1 MSSAAAARA
10 SRPPLWRDVR
20 VLRVVGQVLFI
31 AVIVVI
37 AREMYLNAT
46 VAIEAS
52 GRSLTFGYLQNRAG
66 FGIKETIL
74 NYSSNQPFYRAFMA
88 AATNAM
94 MVAFVGIIMA
104 TILGLFIGI
113 ARLSTNWLVRKV
125 AQVYVELFRNVP
137 ALVQIVF
144 WYTAVI
150 LAIPR
155 IQNSLSV
162 FDIAFVSNRGAAIPA
177 VRGGA
182 DFGVWWAL
190 VAVGLVGAW
199 FVWRRRT
206 AVNETT
212 GEPSYR
218 WLWSAGAVIGVGA
231 LGYIL
236 LGDAFFIEVPELG
249 ERRYTGGIQMS
260 PEFAGILLGLTIY
273 TAAFIGEIVRG
284 SILAVSKGQ
293 KEAAQ
298 ALGLRPGQQLRLV
311 VLPQALRTAVPS
323 ITNQYLNLWKN
334 TSLAFIIGFPEIV
347 NVSNTMINQGGHP
360 LENFA
365 LVVGTYLGVS
375 LAISAVM
382 NVFNRLVALRG
393 GR

>member
-1 MSSAAAARA
+1 MSTVAAARA
-10 SRPPLWRDVR
+10 TRPPLWRDVR
-20 VLRVVGQVLFI
+20 VLRIAGQVLFI
-31 AVIVVI
+31 LVVALV
-37 AREMYLNAT
+37 AREMYLNA
-46 VAIEAS
+46 AFNSDRA
-52 GRSLTFGYLQNRAG
+52 LTYSYLQNRAG
-66 FGIKETIL
+66 FGIKESVL
-74 NYSSNQPFYRAFMA
+74 NYSANQPFYRAFMV

-94 MVAFVGIIMA
+94 MVAFVGIILA

-113 ARLSTNWLVRKV
+113 ARLSTNWLVRKI
-125 AQVYVELFRNVP
+125 AQVYVEAIRNVP

-150 LAIPR
+150 LTIPR
-155 IQNSLSV
+155 IQESLSV
-162 FDIAFVSNRGAAIPA
+162 FDLAFVSNRGAAIPA
-177 VRGGA
+177 VRGGD
-182 DFGVWWAL
+182 DFGVWWL
-190 VAVGLVGAW
+190 FVVAGLLAAW

-206 AVNETT
+206 RINEAT

-218 WLWSAGAVIGVGA
+218 WLWAAGLVIGIAAIGYFVLGNA
-231 LGYIL
+231 LT
-236 LGDAFFIEVPELG
+236 IEVPELA
-249 ERRYTGGIQMS
+249 ERRYLGGLQMS
-260 PEFAGILLGLTIY
+260 PEFAGILLALSLY

-298 ALGLRPGQQLRLV
+298 ALGLRPGQQLQLV

-334 TSLAFIIGFPEIV
+334 TSLAFVIGFPEIV
-347 NVSNTMINQGGHP
+347 NVSTTMVNQGGHE
-360 LENFA
+360 LENFS
-365 LVVGTYLGVS
+365 LFVGTYLGVS
-375 LAISAVM
+375 LLISAVM

>member
-1 MSSAAAARA
+1 MSTVAAARA
-10 SRPPLWRDVR
+10 TRPPLWRDVR
-20 VLRVVGQVLFI
+20 VLRIAGQVLFI
-31 AVIVVI
+31 LVVALV
-37 AREMYLNAT
+37 AREMYLNA
-46 VAIEAS
+46 AFNSDRA
-52 GRSLTFGYLQNRAG
+52 LTYSYLQNRAG
-66 FGIKETIL
+66 FGIKESVL
-74 NYSSNQPFYRAFMA
+74 NYSANQPFYRAFMV

-94 MVAFVGIIMA
+94 LVAFVGIILT

-113 ARLSTNWLVRKV
+113 ARLSTNWLVRKI
-125 AQVYVELFRNVP
+125 AQVYVEVIRNVP

-155 IQNSLSV
+155 IQNSLSI
-162 FDIAFVSNRGAAIPA
+162 FDFAFVSNRGAAIPV
-177 VRGGA
+177 VRGGD
-182 DFGVWWAL
+182 DFGTWWLLIAL
-190 VAVGLVGAW
+190 GLVTAGY
-199 FVWRRRT
+199 VWRRRT
-206 AVNETT
+206 RINETT

-218 WLWSAGAVIGVGA
+218 WLWSTGVVIAFGA
-231 LGYIL
+231 LGYFL
-236 LGDAFFIEVPELG
+236 LGDAFSVEVPELA
-249 ERRYTGGIQMS
+249 ERSYRGGLQMS
-260 PEFAGILLGLTIY
+260 PEFAGILVGLTIY

-298 ALGLRPGQQLRLV
+298 ALGLGPGQQLRLV

-347 NVSNTMINQGGHP
+347 NVSNTMVNQAQHS
-360 LENFA
+360 LETFS
-365 LVVGTYLGVS
+365 LFVGTDLGVS
-375 LAISAVM
+375 LLISAVM

>member
-1 MSSAAAARA
+1 VVHLTMGSVAVARA

-31 AVIVVI
+31 AVIVAI

-46 VAIEAS
+46 FAIEAS
-52 GRSLTFGYLQNRAG
+52 GRSLSFDYLQNRAG

-94 MVAFVGIIMA
+94 LVAFVGIILA
-104 TILGLFIGI
+104 TVLGLFIGI

-155 IQNSLSV
+155 IQESLSL
-162 FDIAFVSNRGAAIPA
+162 FDIAFVSNRAAAIPA

-182 DFGVWWAL
+182 DFDAWWAL

-206 AVNETT
+206 TVNETT

-298 ALGLRPGQQLRLV
+298 ALGLRP
-311 VLPQALRTAVPS
+311 QALRTAVPS

-334 TSLAFIIGFPEIV
+334 TSLAFIIGYPEIV
-347 NVSNTMINQGGHP
+347 NVSNTMINQAQHP
-360 LENFA
+360 LETFV
-365 LVVGTYLGVS
+365 LVVATYLGVS

>member
-1 MSSAAAARA
+1 M
-10 SRPPLWRDVR
+10 R
-20 VLRVVGQVLFI
+20 VLRIFGQVLFI
-31 AVIVVI
+31 AIIVFV

-46 VAIEAS
+46 FAIEAR
-52 GRSLTFGYLQNRAG
+52 GRALTYDYLQNRAG
-66 FGIKETIL
+66 FGIKESIL
-74 NYSSNQPFYRAFMA
+74 NYSANQPFYRAFLV

-94 MVAFVGIIMA
+94 MVAFVGIILA
-104 TILGLFIGI
+104 TILGLIVGI
-113 ARLSTNWLVRKV
+113 ARLSTNWLVRKI
-125 AQVYVELFRNVP
+125 AQVYVEIIRNVP

-155 IQNSLSV
+155 IQNSVSI

-177 VRGGA
+177 VRGGV
-182 DFGVWWAL
+182 DFSVWWVL
-190 VAVGLVGAW
+190 VAGGIVAAW

-206 AVNETT
+206 RVHEAT

-218 WLWSAGAVIGVGA
+218 WLWSGGVLVGLGAI
-231 LGYIL
+231 GYIV
-236 LGDAFFIEVPELG
+236 LGDAFFFEVPDLG

-260 PEFAGILLGLTIY
+260 PEFAGILLGLTVY

-334 TSLAFIIGFPEIV
+334 TSLAFVIGFPELI
-347 NVSNTMINQGGHP
+347 NVSTTMINQGGHE
-360 LENFA
+360 LENFS

>member
-1 MSSAAAARA
+1 MSTVAAARA
-10 SRPPLWRDVR
+10 TRPPLWRDVR
-20 VLRVVGQVLFI
+20 VLRIAGQVLFI
-31 AVIVVI
+31 LVVALV
-37 AREMYLNAT
+37 AREMYLNA
-46 VAIEAS
+46 AFNSDRA
-52 GRSLTFGYLQNRAG
+52 LTYSYLQNRAG
-66 FGIKETIL
+66 FGIKESVL
-74 NYSSNQPFYRAFMA
+74 NYSANQPFYRAFMV

-94 MVAFVGIIMA
+94 MVAFVGIILA

-113 ARLSTNWLVRKV
+113 ARLSTNWLVRKI
-125 AQVYVELFRNVP
+125 AQVYVELIRNVP

-150 LAIPR
+150 LTIPR
-155 IQNSLSV
+155 IQESLSV
-162 FDIAFVSNRGAAIPA
+162 FDFAFVSNRGAAIPA
-177 VRGGA
+177 VRGGD
-182 DFGVWWAL
+182 DFGVWWL
-190 VAVGLVGAW
+190 FVVAGLVTAW

-206 AVNETT
+206 RINEAT

-218 WLWSAGAVIGVGA
+218 WLWATGLVIGIAAIGYFVIGNA
-231 LGYIL
+231 LT
-236 LGDAFFIEVPELG
+236 IEVPELA
-249 ERRYTGGIQMS
+249 ERRYLGGLQMS
-260 PEFAGILLGLTIY
+260 PEFAGILLALSLY

-298 ALGLRPGQQLRLV
+298 ALGLRPGQQLQLV

-334 TSLAFIIGFPEIV
+334 TSLAFVIGFPEIV
-347 NVSNTMINQGGHP
+347 NVSTTMVNQGGHE
-360 LENFA
+360 LENFS
-365 LVVGTYLGVS
+365 LLVGTYLGVS
-375 LAISAVM
+375 LLISAVM

>member
-1 MSSAAAARA
+1 
-10 SRPPLWRDVR
+10 
-20 VLRVVGQVLFI
+20 
-31 AVIVVI
+31 
-37 AREMYLNAT
+37 
-46 VAIEAS
+46 
-52 GRSLTFGYLQNRAG
+52 
-66 FGIKETIL
+66 
-74 NYSSNQPFYRAFMA
+74 
-88 AATNAM
+88 
-94 MVAFVGIIMA
+94 
-104 TILGLFIGI
+104 
-113 ARLSTNWLVRKV
+113 
-125 AQVYVELFRNVP
+125 
-137 ALVQIVF
+137 VF

-155 IQNSLSV
+155 IQESLSL
-162 FDIAFVSNRGAAIPA
+162 FDIAFVSNRAAAIPA

-182 DFGVWWAL
+182 DFDAWWAL

-206 AVNETT
+206 TVNETT

-334 TSLAFIIGFPEIV
+334 TSLAFIIGFPEVV

-360 LENFA
+360 LENFT